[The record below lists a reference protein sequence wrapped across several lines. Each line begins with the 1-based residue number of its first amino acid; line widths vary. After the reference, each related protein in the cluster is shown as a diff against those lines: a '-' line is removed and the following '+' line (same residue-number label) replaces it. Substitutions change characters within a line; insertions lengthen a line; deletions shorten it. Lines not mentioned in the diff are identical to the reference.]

1 MNNSFNSVNTGSQ
14 TLDLSNKSESELK
27 AELLELVQQEPMDEN
42 LIVEYKKALKVL
54 KEKNLSFENIDTNF
68 TKQNKITR
76 QSIYDRASEDI
87 KKYKSELSDKDKKI
101 MSQNDSI
108 EDLMAKLNK
117 SEEEKAALLTGPGL
131 WEYLSLKSRRTAKL
145 LTQISKLKSDPKK
158 LLIFAMWVVSSKRL
172 WLGQWTRRLMVR
184 ATWKRRNEDI
194 KDNIENLLN
203 ICKIDEQKDSPWQKA
218 IKKWIID
225 AVREAKD
232 AYLNSIQRQNT
243 F

>member
-42 LIVEYKKALKVL
+42 LIVEYKKALKIL

-108 EDLMAKLNK
+108 EDLIAKLNK
-117 SEEEKAALLTGPGL
+117 SEEEKTALLTGPGL
-131 WEYLSLKSRRTAKL
+131 
-145 LTQISKLKSDPKK
+145 
-158 LLIFAMWVVSSKRL
+158 
-172 WLGQWTRRLMVR
+172 
-184 ATWKRRNEDI
+184 
-194 KDNIENLLN
+194 
-203 ICKIDEQKDSPWQKA
+203 
-218 IKKWIID
+218 
-225 AVREAKD
+225 
-232 AYLNSIQRQNT
+232 
-243 F
+243 